1 MRLAIF
7 KALMFCLAALPA
19 IGGTVVTDAL
29 VEAVAQIE
37 SNGGRFTVGDD
48 GRAIGWWQIHEP
60 AWQDTTAFRMG
71 RGLPTWEYEH
81 AGNPKIARLYARDYL
96 TMLENQLRAATK
108 GEPSAEIVYAAYN
121 VGFGRLQ
128 SLGFDI
134 EKTRPHTRAACAR
147 LRELIS
153 SFQNSN
159 DQVTAQLATK

>member
-1 MRLAIF
+1 MHLTIF
-7 KALMFCLAALPA
+7 HALMICAAALPA
-19 IGGTVVTDAL
+19 LGNSVVTDAF

-37 SNGGRFTVGDD
+37 SNGGRYIVGDN
-48 GRAIGWWQIHEP
+48 GRAIGWWQMHEP
-60 AWQDTTAFRMG
+60 AWQDTTDFRTR
-71 RGLPTWEYEH
+71 RGLPTWDYEH
-81 AGNPKIARLYARDYL
+81 AQTPKIARQYARDYL
-96 TMLENQLRAATK
+96 TLLENQIRAAIK
-108 GEPSAEIVYAAYN
+108 EEPSAEIVYAAYN

-159 DQVTAQLATK
+159 EQPAAQLATK

>member
-7 KALMFCLAALPA
+7 QALMIYAVALP
-19 IGGTVVTDAL
+19 IFGGTIVTDAL

-37 SNGGRFTVGDD
+37 SNGGRYTIGDD
-48 GRAIGWWQIHEP
+48 GRAIGWWQMHEP
-60 AWQDTTAFRMG
+60 AWQDTTASRAAK
-71 RGLPTWEYEH
+71 GLATWDYEH
-81 AGNPKIARLYARDYL
+81 AQNPKIARQYARDYL
-96 TMLENQLRAATK
+96 TMLEDRIRAATK
-108 GEPSAEIVYAAYN
+108 QEPSAEIVYAAYN

-134 EKTRPHTRAACAR
+134 AKTRPHTKAACAR

-159 DQVTAQLATK
+159 EPSAARLARK